1 METNEMLFY
10 FLLHLV
16 LSSISLNMNICLN
29 REYVVDLIGEPGN
42 VHDPDSSI
50 NGSVRFSVPSPFQI
64 SHLKEFQQPYMDCD
78 IKCQLENSNYTFAH
92 PSGVCSGMLHY
103 ALLQSL
109 SPKLYAYRHY
119 DQAMMCA
126 DINWSSKSE

>member
-92 PSGVCSGMLHY
+92 PSGVY
-103 ALLQSL
+103 AQVCYIMHCFKVCHPS
-109 SPKLYAYRHY
+109 SMHTGIMTKL
-119 DQAMMCA
+119 
-126 DINWSSKSE
+126 